1 LQISTCFLCDKHQDN
16 TEKNVIF
23 SFEI

>member
-16 TEKNVIF
+16 TEKMIIF
-23 SFEI
+23 SFEL